1 MISHSL
7 QFLLLRLALISALP
21 IIPTEQATSENKDT
35 KTVIPMLTN
44 STRRSEN
51 WRSCWGKMHGATT
64 KDIVDL
70 VLEAAVNSPRLDSS
84 WAWN

>member
-1 MISHSL
+1 MISRSL
-7 QFLLLRLALISALP
+7 QFLPLRLASISALP

-64 KDIVDL
+64 KDVVDL
-70 VLEAAVNSPRLDSS
+70 VLKAAVNWPGLDRS
-84 WAWN
+84 WTWN